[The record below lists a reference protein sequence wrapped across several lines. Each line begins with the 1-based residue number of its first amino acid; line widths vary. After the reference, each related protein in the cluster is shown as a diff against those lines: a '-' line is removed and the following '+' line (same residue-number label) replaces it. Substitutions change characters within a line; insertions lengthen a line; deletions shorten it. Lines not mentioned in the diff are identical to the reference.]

1 MRYTSIKSNDVVNGE
16 GISVSVFL
24 QGCPAPHCK
33 NCFNPETWD
42 FNGGYD
48 LTTKVIQDIIKKLR
62 ANGIQRNLSILGG
75 EPLCEENLQATYS
88 LIREC
93 RKAISNLRIYVWSRY
108 TFEELRARKSMLT
121 SQILSSIDYLI
132 DGPFIEEKKD
142 LTLKMRGSQNQRI
155 IDVKK
160 SLEIKQTI
168 LMEEL

>member
-1 MRYTSIKSNDVVNGE
+1 MKYASIKSNDVVNGE

-42 FNGGYD
+42 FNGGHE
-48 LTTKVIQDIIKKLR
+48 LTAEVLQDIVDKLR

-75 EPLCEENLQATYS
+75 EPLCEENLWTTYV

-93 RKAISNLRIYVWSRY
+93 RKAIPNLRIYVWTRY
-108 TFEELRARKSMLT
+108 IFEELRARKSMLT
-121 SQILSSIDYLI
+121 SQILPSINYLI

-142 LTLKMRGSQNQRI
+142 LTLKMRGSRNQRI

-160 SLEIKQTI
+160 SLETKQTV
-168 LMEEL
+168 LMEE